1 VADLTWTGK
10 KPYDPD
16 SGDGSV
22 GVELAGTA
30 FSSGSRSGPLTSSD
44 SGSRTELERNSVFQW
59 QDDYYR
65 GYFILHLNHEKMT
78 AQFFGSPSV
87 ATRNAWDLPLAN
99 LTMFPGVNHLER
111 PVAGGIVETG
121 ALRGGEVK
129 HTNLTFNTETNE
141 WKVIGFE
148 KMYL

>member
-1 VADLTWTGK
+1 MADLTWTGK

-22 GVELAGTA
+22 GV
-30 FSSGSRSGPLTSSD
+30 RGPLTSSD

-121 ALRGGEVK
+121 ALRGGESSIR
-129 HTNLTFNTETNE
+129 T
-141 WKVIGFE
+141 
-148 KMYL
+148 